1 MSKAKKLKKRH
12 ASFRRLTG
20 LSVHEFDRL
29 LAELE
34 PVWKQARFKQ
44 ANRKDRRRQP
54 GAGHPFGLSLEDM
67 LLVLLMYYRT
77 YVTYAF
83 LAVVFNVNESTI
95 CRIIRRLE
103 PLLAS
108 IFRIPE
114 KKKIAVN
121 EDEILEAFVD
131 ATERPIN
138 RPQKKQKKYY
148 SGKKKRHTLKAQI
161 VVVRVRKEAEKEPE
175 PAAQDERPTADRPVP
190 EQQKHEKRRV
200 RIAAVSEST
209 AGKEHDKKL
218 YDRTRLWFPAGL
230 KGIGD
235 SGYQGTTMQTPVK
248 KPKNGQL
255 TKAQKKANRELS
267 QKRIVAEHGIG
278 KMKIWRIA
286 ADKYRNPRSRH
297 TVKMKNVAGLHNR
310 MFS

>member
-1 MSKAKKLKKRH
+1 MSKAKKLQK
-12 ASFRRLTG
+12 SSTTFRLLTG
-20 LSVHEFDRL
+20 LSVAEFQRL
-29 LAELE
+29 LSELV
-34 PVWKQARFKQ
+34 PVWNQAREKQAHRK
-44 ANRKDRRRQP
+44 NRQRKA
-54 GAGHPFGLSLEDM
+54 GAGHPFSLSLEDM

-83 LAVVFNVNESTI
+83 LSLLFDVDESTI

-114 KKKIAVN
+114 KKIEMN

-138 RPQKKQKKYY
+138 RPKKKQKKYY
-148 SGKKKRHTLKAQI
+148 SGKKKRHTMKTQVI
-161 VVVRVRKEAEKEPE
+161 VVRKKKKREEK
-175 PAAQDERPTADRPVP
+175 
-190 EQQKHEKRRV
+190 KEKRRV
-200 RIAAVSEST
+200 RIAVVSAST
-209 AGKEHDKKL
+209 EGKEHDKKL
-218 YDRTRLWFPAGL
+218 YDRCRTWFPPDVEV
-230 KGIGD
+230 IGD
-235 SGYQGTTMQTPVK
+235 SGYQGTTMKTPVK
-248 KPKNGQL
+248 KPKNGAL
-255 TKAQKKANRELS
+255 TGPQKQANKQLS

-286 ADKYRNPRSRH
+286 ADKYRNPRGRH

-310 MFS
+310 MFGD